1 MRINKFIAQASPLS
15 RRAAD
20 AAIEQG
26 RVAVNGMAAAAGSQ
40 VSESDTVTLDGKKL
54 EIINETVTIAFYKP
68 VGYVC
73 SRDGQGS
80 PTIYDVLPEKYHHL
94 NPVGRLD
101 KDSSGLLLL
110 TNNGQLAQELTHPKY
125 HKTKI
130 YEVTLDRPL
139 QPLHQQMISDFGIT
153 LEDGRSQFLISRIVE
168 TEPQR
173 SSGASVS
180 SHAQYGRER
189 TASREVEANN
199 KRSDIGTSRRASS
212 SSMDGTELS
221 SELYQITMHEGR
233 NRQIRRTFAALGY
246 TVTTLHRTQFGNF
259 SLGGLLPGK
268 SIKL

>member
-1 MRINKFIAQASPLS
+1 
-15 RRAAD
+15 
-20 AAIEQG
+20 
-26 RVAVNGMAAAAGSQ
+26 MALFYMCELATYLFS
-40 VSESDTVTLDGKKL
+40 LL
-54 EIINETVTIAFYKP
+54 E
-68 VGYVC
+68 
-73 SRDGQGS
+73 
-80 PTIYDVLPEKYHHL
+80 
-94 NPVGRLD
+94 
-101 KDSSGLLLL
+101 
-110 TNNGQLAQELTHPKY
+110 
-125 HKTKI
+125 
-130 YEVTLDRPL
+130 
-139 QPLHQQMISDFGIT
+139 FG
-153 LEDGRSQFLISRIVE
+153 LISRIVE

-199 KRSDIGTSRRASS
+199 KRSDIGASRGASP